1 VAEKVVAISGTC
13 RIIQSISSGIAKRLN
28 IIKEDV
34 MVSLT
39 DSAVEKFKDVVSK
52 QGTAGDGV
60 RIFAVPGG

>member
-1 VAEKVVAISGTC
+1 
-13 RIIQSISSGIAKRLN
+13 
-28 IIKEDV
+28 

-39 DSAVEKFKDVVSK
+39 DSAVKKFKEVIEK